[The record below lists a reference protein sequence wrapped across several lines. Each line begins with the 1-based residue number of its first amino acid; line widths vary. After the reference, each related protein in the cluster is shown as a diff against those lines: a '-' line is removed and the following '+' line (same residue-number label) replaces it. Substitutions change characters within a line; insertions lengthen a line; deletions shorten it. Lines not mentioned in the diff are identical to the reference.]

1 MLQSA
6 KLKGIGYLKSVLIS
20 GMQMQSLEFPQLA
33 FGLAV
38 VHYFLTMF
46 QSLCF
51 GIVMYILCHYVLEI
65 CNLIFDFNFTGDY
78 S

>member
-1 MLQSA
+1 
-6 KLKGIGYLKSVLIS
+6 
-20 GMQMQSLEFPQLA
+20 MQMQSLEFPQLA

-38 VHYFLTMF
+38 VQYFLTMF

-51 GIVMYILCHYVLEI
+51 GMVMYILCHYVLEI
-65 CNLIFDFNFTGDY
+65 YDLLFGFGFIGDY